1 MTDKELKKLSR
12 AELLELLLFQTRETE
27 RLRGLLEAAE
37 AALAD
42 RRVRMDRAG
51 DLAKAMLDIN
61 GVMEAAQAAANQ
73 YLENM
78 AAMEQETRER
88 CEQLLRDAA
97 RQACPQENP
106 YE

>member
-27 RLRGLLEAAE
+27 RLRAQLKAAE
-37 AALAD
+37 EALAD
-42 RRVRMDRAG
+42 RRLRMDRAG
-51 DLAKAMLDIN
+51 DLAKAVLDIN

-78 AAMEQETRER
+78 AAMERETKER
-88 CEQLLRDAA
+88 CAQMLRDAE
-97 RQACPQENP
+97 RQAENTTGVTL
-106 YE
+106 